1 MSIEIFL
8 SAVSDEFLD
17 YRDQLRHD
25 LTRQN
30 VAVKV
35 QEDFKDLGTVTLDK
49 LDTYIAACDA
59 VVHLVGDMAGSAVK
73 AESVKI
79 IVKKYPDIV
88 DKLPPLRGPLET
100 GLDISCT
107 QWEAWLA
114 LYHHKLLMIAKADDR
129 APRGPRF
136 APTDASRNAQR
147 AHLER
152 LGAIGRFPG
161 FTFTSPD
168 NLAKQILAGA
178 ILDLLVSSY
187 AADSARSRSVAE
199 AFIQEM
205 ARRIANDR
213 SLDLEGK
220 KKAVRNAIDI
230 YEIEIN
236 GGRTDV
242 NAIIAEANEKARF
255 DVDAIIA
262 EANEKA
268 RLLIY
273 SGKIHEAKDTLR
285 KAEDQIL
292 GPFREAQEQILKLSG
307 KQKVPLKV
315 FLCHSSKDK
324 IFVRQLYKRLLNDGV
339 DPWLDEE
346 RLLPGQ
352 EWRKEI
358 TKAVRACDMVVVCL
372 SPTSIS
378 KEGFVQKEIR
388 DALDVA
394 DEKPDGKVYIIPAK
408 LEECEV
414 PERLQRWQW
423 VNLFEESGYDK
434 LLKTLKQAN

>member
-1 MSIEIFL
+1 MSIQIFL
-8 SAVSDEFLD
+8 STVSDEFRD
-17 YRDQLRHD
+17 YRDQLRHA

-30 VAVKV
+30 VEVKI
-35 QEDFKDLGTVTLDK
+35 QEDFRDLGTATLDK

-59 VVHLVGDMAGSAVK
+59 VVHLVGDMAGAAVK
-73 AESVKI
+73 AESTKAI
-79 IVKKYPDIV
+79 IKKYPNIV
-88 DKLPPLRGPLET
+88 DKLPPLRGLET
-100 GLDISCT
+100 GLDISYT

-114 LYHHKLLMIAKADDR
+114 LYHDRLLLIAKADDR

-136 APTDASRNAQR
+136 APTDASRSVQR

-152 LGAIGRFPG
+152 LSAIGRFPG
-161 FTFTSPD
+161 FIFTSPN
-168 NLAKQILAGA
+168 NLAAQILAGP

-187 AADSARSRSVAE
+187 AEDSARSRSVAE

-205 ARRIANDR
+205 SRRIAGDR

-230 YEIEIN
+230 YEVEIN
-236 GGRTDV
+236 GGQTDV
-242 NAIIAEANEKARF
+242 NSIIAEANEKARF

-273 SGKIHEAKDTLR
+273 SGEIDKARDTLR

-292 GPFREAQEQILKLSG
+292 RPFREAQEQIFRLSG
-307 KQKVPLKV
+307 KQKMPLKV

-324 IFVRQLYKRLLNDGV
+324 IFVRQLYKRLLNDGI

-358 TKAVRACDMVVVCL
+358 IKAVRACDMVVVCL

-378 KEGFVQKEIR
+378 KDGFVQKEIR
-388 DALDVA
+388 DALDIA

-414 PERLQRWQW
+414 PERLLRWQW
-423 VNLFEESGYDK
+423 VNLFEERGYEK
-434 LLKTLKQAN
+434 LLNTLRQEN